1 MKTLDLKFGSI
12 KEMLSK
18 DQMKLIS
25 GGSCTFYWSSAP
37 GCAGGTSIVD
47 GSQAGGMA
55 IATVMIVAMTLI
67 ADN

>member
-47 GSQAGGMA
+47 GSQAGGDGNCDSNDCCDD
-55 IATVMIVAMTLI
+55 V
-67 ADN
+67 DCG

>member
-25 GGSCTFYWSSAP
+25 GGSCTWYWSSAE
-37 GCAGGTSIVD
+37 GCAGGTAIT
-47 GSQAGGMA
+47 GG
-55 IATVMIVAMTLI
+55 TQQG
-67 ADN
+67 ADNNCDHNDCCDNVDCR